1 MKKAIKALII
11 SGIMSI
17 SFSMVALAEQ
27 SPRWEGAGEVWKVK
41 NETGS
46 GYLTNSWF
54 QDLDSSWYM
63 LGADGVMFSGL
74 VTDNS
79 TGKSYLL
86 NTEHDGTFG
95 RMISVDGVYSVNG
108 KNISLSFN
116 QAHDGTF
123 GAIISGLSEAR
134 NSGVKE
140 TTLASIPTDSAG
152 GSQINSSQSNNT
164 SISSGLGPIFT
175 DEPFGSGYD
184 PNATYTA
191 GERVSP
197 ESEQNFLRYWNGY

>member
-17 SFSMVALAEQ
+17 SFTMVALAEQ

-108 KNISLSFN
+108 KMVALTFN
-116 QAHDGTF
+116 QAHDGCF
-123 GAIISGLSEAR
+123 GAITGGLSEAR
-134 NSGVKE
+134 SSGVKE
-140 TTLASIPTDSAG
+140 TTLASIATDSAG
-152 GSQINSSQSNNT
+152 GGRDIQPSTSQSQNSGSVKIIDPSSLLAHPDETNT
-164 SISSGLGPIFT
+164 WWDS
-175 DEPFGSGYD
+175 E
-184 PNATYTA
+184 TA
-191 GERVSP
+191 KKAEEAAQHIVR
-197 ESEQNFLRYWNGY
+197 